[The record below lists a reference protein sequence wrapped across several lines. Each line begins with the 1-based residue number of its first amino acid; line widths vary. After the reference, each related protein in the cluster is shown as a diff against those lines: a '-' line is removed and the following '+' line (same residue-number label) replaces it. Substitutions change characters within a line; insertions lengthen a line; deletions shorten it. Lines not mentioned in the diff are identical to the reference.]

1 MAVSSTNSSSAP
13 GSSSIDVAGIVEQ
26 LMSVEN
32 RPLDRIKSQIE
43 QKKLVIS
50 DLGTIRSKVATFQDA
65 LKVLENPTN
74 FNNSSASS
82 SDSTVVSATANN
94 AAVKGNHSVTVTS
107 LATATRNTISGYASS
122 VASATVDAD
131 AGFAI
136 TVAGITFDT
145 KGNKTQSVAGV
156 LTTTANAVTVLG
168 GNPTITDLKN
178 WINGLGADVSASIA
192 QTTSST
198 DWVLMIQGTKTGLEN
213 AVTFSGLTGLTA
225 PTTLT
230 NTSDTVAANASF
242 TVNSTSFSRASNTV
256 KDVIDGITLNLN
268 KASGTTQTISVTRG
282 NDISSETINT
292 LVVAY
297 NDVMNTYKAMTA
309 NSSNSDKPGNFA
321 NAPSTLSFINQ
332 IKEGFARGISY
343 VSNGTRQT
351 MSLSAMGID
360 LQLDGTAKFNSTSFA
375 NASAAGLRDI
385 LASGVTTGY
394 VSSTSNLNAFI
405 NAQVKTGGLLSGQIN
420 SETDAVRTLTKR
432 QDDIQ
437 IRLNSIQNNL
447 IAQYSALNALLFQLS
462 STSNSL
468 TSALDALTNSQKNN

>member
-43 QKKLVIS
+43 KKNLVIS

-94 AAVKGNHSVTVTS
+94 AAVKGNHSVTVTT
-107 LATATRNTISGYASS
+107 LATATRNTISGYALST
-122 VASATVDAD
+122 ASATVNAGT
-131 AGFAI
+131 GFAI
-136 TVAGITFDT
+136 TVAGITYDT

-156 LTTTANAVTVLG
+156 PTTTANAVTVLG
-168 GNPTITDLKN
+168 ANPTITDLKN
-178 WINGLGADVSASIA
+178 WINGLGADVSASVT
-192 QTTSST
+192 QTTSSAN
-198 DWVLMIQGTKTGLEN
+198 WVLMIQGTKTGSAN
-213 AVTFSGLTGLTA
+213 AVSFTGLTGLTA
-225 PTTLT
+225 PATLT
-230 NTSDTVAANASF
+230 NTPDTVAADASF
-242 TVNSTSFSRASNTV
+242 TVNGTNFSRASNTV
-256 KDVIDGITLNLN
+256 TDVIDGITLNLN
-268 KASGTTQTISVTRG
+268 KASGTAQTISVTRG

-292 LVVAY
+292 LVAAY
-297 NDVMNTYKAMTA
+297 NDVMNTYKTMTA

-343 VSNGTRQT
+343 TANGTRQT

-375 NASAAGLRDI
+375 SASAAGLRDI
-385 LASGVTTGY
+385 LALGVTTGY
-394 VSSTSNLNAFI
+394 VSGTSNLNTFI
-405 NAQVKTGGLLSGQIN
+405 NAQVKTGGLLNSQIN
-420 SETDAVRTLTKR
+420 SETTAVNSLTKR
-432 QDDIQ
+432 QNDLQ
-437 IRLNSIQNNL
+437 IKLNSTRNNL
-447 IAQYSALNALLFQLS
+447 ITQYSALNALLFQLS

>member
-1 MAVSSTNSSSAP
+1 
-13 GSSSIDVAGIVEQ
+13 IVEQ

-43 QKKLVIS
+43 KKKLVIS

-94 AAVKGNHSVTVTS
+94 AAVKGNHSVTVTT

-122 VASATVDAD
+122 TASATVDAGT
-131 AGFAI
+131 GFAI
-136 TVAGITFDT
+136 TVAGITYDT

-156 LTTTANAVTVLG
+156 PTTTANAVTVLG
-168 GNPTITDLKN
+168 ANPTITDLKN
-178 WINGLGADVSASIA
+178 WINGLGADVSASVT
-192 QTTSST
+192 QTTSSAN
-198 DWVLMIQGTKTGLEN
+198 WVLMIQGTKTGSAN
-213 AVTFSGLTGLTA
+213 AVSFTGLTGLTA
-225 PTTLT
+225 PATLT
-230 NTSDTVAANASF
+230 NTPDTVAADASF
-242 TVNSTSFSRASNTV
+242 TVNGTNFSRASNTV
-256 KDVIDGITLNLN
+256 TDVIDGITLNLN
-268 KASGTTQTISVTRG
+268 KASGTAQTISVTRG

-292 LVVAY
+292 LVAAY
-297 NDVMNTYKAMTA
+297 NDVMNTYKTMTA

-375 NASAAGLRDI
+375 SASAAGLRDI

-394 VSSTSNLNAFI
+394 VSGTSNLNTFI
-405 NAQVKTGGLLSGQIN
+405 NAQVKTGGLLSSQIN